1 MEERTVH
8 VPSISCSHC
17 VLTVKR
23 EIEELE
29 GVLLV
34 KGDKETKDISVRWE
48 APASLIQ
55 ITDILKVI
63 GFPAE

>member
-17 VLTVKR
+17 VLTIKR

-29 GVLLV
+29 GVFLV
-34 KGDKETKDISVRWE
+34 DGNEETKEISVRWE
-48 APASLIQ
+48 APATLAQ
-55 ITDILKVI
+55 ITDILMVI
-63 GFPAE
+63 GFPTK

>member
-1 MEERTVH
+1 MEEKTVH
-8 VPSISCSHC
+8 VPAISCHHC

-29 GVLLV
+29 GVISV
-34 KGDKETKDISVRWE
+34 DGNKETKEISIRWE
-48 APASLIQ
+48 APATLVQ
-55 ITDILKVI
+55 ITDILMVI

>member
-1 MEERTVH
+1 MEEKTVH
-8 VPSISCSHC
+8 VPAISCSHC

-29 GVLLV
+29 GVISV
-34 KGDKETKDISVRWE
+34 DGNKETKEISVRWE
-48 APASLIQ
+48 APATLVQ
-55 ITDILKVI
+55 ITDILMVI

>member
-34 KGDKETKDISVRWE
+34 EGDEETKDVSVRWE
-48 APASLIQ
+48 APASLVQ